1 MSVTENCIVMP
12 TNGATIQNIGS
23 WSTSAP
29 KKERKILLVF
39 PFLKKFGCL
48 KYLYRFAIHRNTMQ
62 QGAINQRELLKGTL
76 GTIILQLLS
85 DNKKLYGYEITQLVK
100 VKSNSAVLI
109 KEGSL
114 YPALHKL
121 EAEGFIKSEEVY
133 IGKRVRKYYSLTP
146 PGKKYTKAAI
156 QELQSFIET
165 MQSLLIPN
173 PPNNVPA

>member
-1 MSVTENCIVMP
+1 MSNEMCVREALSQ
-12 TNGATIQNIGS
+12 G
-23 WSTSAP
+23 
-29 KKERKILLVF
+29 RLVRFCWYF
-39 PFLKKFGCL
+39 PFKKKVGCL
-48 KYLYRFAIHRNTMQ
+48 IYFYRFAIHRNTMQ
-62 QGAINQRELLKGTL
+62 HETINQRELLKGTL

-121 EAEGFIKSEEVY
+121 EADRFIKSEEVY

-173 PPNNVPA
+173 QPNNVPA